1 MEKEISY
8 EDASKELN
16 EIINRLEEGEVPMSE
31 ALELFEKGKNLVK
44 VCYSHLDK
52 AKGKLTEIKE
62 SIEGLEEI

>member
-1 MEKEISY
+1 
-8 EDASKELN
+8 
-16 EIINRLEEGEVPMSE
+16 MSE